1 MKVDSNVAPPR
12 LLNLKQV
19 STRLGL
25 QRSAIYELFAS
36 GQLTKVHISPRK
48 TLVLEAEL
56 SELILKR
63 FSEARQRQDA

>member
-1 MKVDSNVAPPR
+1 MEIDTDVSPPR
-12 LLNLKQV
+12 LLDLKQV

-36 GQLTKVHISPRK
+36 GQLTKVNVTPRK

-56 SELILKR
+56 SRLILQR
-63 FSEARQRQDA
+63 FNEARQRQTA